1 MTQLQY
7 LMANPLAGVKVI
19 FSTVLVQTNE
29 YLQQLNILGSLNY
42 PLSMLMIIVPCFL
55 TTVGMLDGQSMDGKS
70 RWADNIMI
78 ERWFR
83 SFKYEEGYLTQYAN
97 IREARAAIKSYVH
110 TYNFERCHSA
120 INDQTPASYYYPA
133 LLIDHAA

>member
-1 MTQLQY
+1 
-7 LMANPLAGVKVI
+7 
-19 FSTVLVQTNE
+19 
-29 YLQQLNILGSLNY
+29 
-42 PLSMLMIIVPCFL
+42 
-55 TTVGMLDGQSMDGKS
+55 MDGKS

-120 INDQTPASYYYPA
+120 INNQTPASYYYPA
-133 LLIDHAA
+133 LLIMLLNGGTSLIQLQISVHYKMLEFLS

>member
-1 MTQLQY
+1 MLNFFDSVSCETIIAENEAYEQV
-7 LMANPLAGVKVI
+7 LAMVR
-19 FSTVLVQTNE
+19 L
-29 YLQQLNILGSLNY
+29 
-42 PLSMLMIIVPCFL
+42 
-55 TTVGMLDGQSMDGKS
+55 
-70 RWADNIMI
+70 RADNIMI

-120 INDQTPASYYYPA
+120 INNQTPASYYYPA

>member
-1 MTQLQY
+1 
-7 LMANPLAGVKVI
+7 
-19 FSTVLVQTNE
+19 
-29 YLQQLNILGSLNY
+29 
-42 PLSMLMIIVPCFL
+42 
-55 TTVGMLDGQSMDGKS
+55 MDGKS

-83 SFKYEEGYLTQYAN
+83 SFKYEEAYLTQYAN
-97 IREARAAIKSYVH
+97 IREARSGYQKAVRTYS
-110 TYNFERCHSA
+110 YNFVRCHSA

>member
-1 MTQLQY
+1 
-7 LMANPLAGVKVI
+7 
-19 FSTVLVQTNE
+19 
-29 YLQQLNILGSLNY
+29 
-42 PLSMLMIIVPCFL
+42 
-55 TTVGMLDGQSMDGKS
+55 MDGKS

-83 SFKYEEGYLTQYAN
+83 SFKHEEGYLTQYAN
-97 IREARAAIKSYVH
+97 ILEARAAIKSYVH

-133 LLIDHAA
+133 LLIDHDA